1 MYSWEIE
8 EYLKQRNYNITP
20 LEFMAIINTSPQIK
34 DVYFQG
40 GDEYDKFKMCTDDEY
55 NWNIRMQKEPKK
67 LTLKK
72 DNN

>member
-34 DVYFQG
+34 DVLYKPEDNYKIKTDDG
-40 GDEYDKFKMCTDDEY
+40 YNREFKMET
-55 NWNIRMQKEPKK
+55 KK
-67 LTLKK
+67 LVLKK